1 MQVFIGIDMQTL
13 SVTGQSS
20 SPPPELPAAFMF
32 LPSDYWVAIA
42 AGVTLTV
49 GGGLLG
55 GLWKVFRK
63 MGHFISAIDRN
74 TEAMDHIREK
84 LEKLERRIDN
94 QEAATPELEKYVNER
109 FRNLELRVE
118 ALLLE
123 LGKKNGELS
132 DDIADIMGYL
142 ASDRREYPFRKS
154 RRSPLVI
161 SKSTQNVDLW
171 DT

>member
-1 MQVFIGIDMQTL
+1 M
-13 SVTGQSS
+13 
-20 SPPPELPAAFMF
+20 
-32 LPSDYWVAIA
+32 
-42 AGVTLTV
+42 
-49 GGGLLG
+49 
-55 GLWKVFRK
+55 FRK
-63 MGHFISAIDRN
+63 LGHFISAIDRN